1 MVLAAFSLIASSLI
15 WLDAHAGGRTWVTS
29 MGGLHGAATLRA
41 LVKANLVA
49 FYKDTGHMCFDN
61 KRMSAALV

>member
-1 MVLAAFSLIASSLI
+1 
-15 WLDAHAGGRTWVTS
+15 

-41 LVKANLVA
+41 LLKANLVV

-61 KRMSAALV
+61 EGMSAALV